1 MNKRIKTVA
10 ALLTTALFLTAC
22 GGGAANSGN
31 GGGTQN
37 GAATEGKSRLEEIKE
52 RGKLIVGTEGTYSPN
67 SFHDEDGN
75 LVGFDVEVA
84 AVIAK
89 HMGVDVEYLETEW
102 GSLFAA
108 MDAGQIDTV
117 INEVG
122 YTEERAEKYDFTDP
136 YAFSRRCIL
145 VRGDNTDI
153 TSFEDLE
160 GHIAANEVS
169 SIFGQMAEEYGAE
182 LHAVSAMADSISEVL
197 DGRADCTLN
206 YETAFNDYMKE
217 HPETDVKIVA
227 YAEPEASSFIP
238 VLKGN
243 EDLLQALN
251 EALDAAQASGELS
264 EISKKYFNGLDL
276 TKEE

>member
-1 MNKRIKTVA
+1 MNTRKLKLLA
-10 ALLTTALFLTAC
+10 ALLTTTLLITAC
-22 GGGAANSGN
+22 GGASTGAGN
-31 GGGTQN
+31 ATPGG
-37 GAATEGKSRLEEIKE
+37 AEGKTRLEEIKE

-89 HMGVDVEYLETEW
+89 HMGVEVEYLETEW

-227 YAEPEASSFIP
+227 YAEPEASSYIP

-264 EISKKYFNGLDL
+264 EISKKYFNGIDL